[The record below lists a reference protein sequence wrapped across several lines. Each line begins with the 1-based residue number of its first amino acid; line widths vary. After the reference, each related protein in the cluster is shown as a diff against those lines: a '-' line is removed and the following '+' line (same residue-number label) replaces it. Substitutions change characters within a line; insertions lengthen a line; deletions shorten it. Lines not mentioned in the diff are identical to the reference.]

1 MFCIHGVDCSRFSIK
16 SGLWS
21 ACILVIKKNIIRT
34 RGGLIARLI
43 VFRSLVRMLF
53 LFSVDWITGF
63 LLQNLLADDLL
74 VSRRRRII
82 RHGPALLPDVLPPG
96 HLLVCLPPWVPH
108 RLNMPCDRT
117 LMMRQVSR
125 ECCLMTQH
133 RCGVGARH
141 GASHGLVGV
150 VASRDPLHGPRLTT
164 RASHVGSC
172 TSRVCSCRIR
182 STIGGRDGTWTPC
195 SRHIGSSF

>member
-1 MFCIHGVDCSRFSIK
+1 MLSAGADFRVCTRCVGYSRCYLLGQIFVFLHDVWAIAGFYLLFQINMFCIHSVDCSRFSIK

-21 ACILVIKKNIIRT
+21 TCILVIKKNIIRT
-34 RGGLIARLI
+34 QGGLIACLI

-53 LFSVDWITGF
+53 LFSVYRITGC

-108 RLNMPCDRT
+108 
-117 LMMRQVSR
+117 
-125 ECCLMTQH
+125 
-133 RCGVGARH
+133 
-141 GASHGLVGV
+141 
-150 VASRDPLHGPRLTT
+150 
-164 RASHVGSC
+164 
-172 TSRVCSCRIR
+172 
-182 STIGGRDGTWTPC
+182 
-195 SRHIGSSF
+195 